1 MATARD
7 NILYP
12 TGKQISF
19 PLWGELREDWSGKI
33 LYDHMKAW
41 RESRPTTNTV
51 MIPHKEENN

>member
-19 PLWGELREDWSGKI
+19 PLWGELREDWSGKTESNEN
-33 LYDHMKAW
+33 LEW
-41 RESRPTTNTV
+41 RLIKQTV
-51 MIPHKEENN
+51 QLQLFNDAT